1 MGHKVGEAK
10 GKPEVIDLKAGIWG
24 GEVEGNDKGCRLLQ
38 T

>member
-1 MGHKVGEAK
+1 MAHKVGEAK
-10 GKPEVIDLKAGIWG
+10 GKPEVIDLEAVIWE